1 MTVNTQKALALTAP
15 VDILLV
21 QPPIRDFYL
30 TAKRT
35 LPGGLIS
42 IAAVLRA
49 EGFKVGLLDALARGK
64 SRPLDLPRG
73 WQDLAGLYGPDDQSP
88 FALFNRYRHFG
99 YSLQSLGDA
108 MRGSGAFLIGISSL
122 FSPYEEMALA
132 TAEIAKASCPDATI
146 VLGGHHPTALPERL
160 LAHPAVDCVLR
171 GDGEATLPLLAHALV
186 HRRPLE
192 KVPGIGMKRTDG
204 RRHLTPPAYVEDLNQ
219 LPPPAFDLVDAS
231 RYARNHL
238 SSLLVTTSRGCPLD
252 CTYCCTGAASGI
264 PYRRRTVDHVMH
276 EIARAADHMKIGF
289 IDFEDENISLKRDWF
304 LSLLDAIH
312 RFFGAA
318 PPELRA
324 MNGLHPATLDE
335 RIIARM
341 RPAGFKT
348 LNLSVGTFD
357 AGQQQRFRRP
367 DLRAHFDRAL
377 TAAGRHGLTAVGYLI
392 AGSPGQRAHSVVD
405 DLLALA
411 RRRVLAALSIFYP
424 APGSRDFDWCRRHDR
439 LPEDIA
445 RWRSTAL
452 PMGAAPDRLASTTLL
467 RLTRILNFMKAC
479 LDQDG
484 EIPMPAPVRVENF
497 DTTGDRFAKG
507 RHLLQGFLY
516 DGKIRGFDRQGRIF
530 AHRADEELA
539 DRFRAG
545 LDAGSI
551 QGARRGCRK
560 VG

>member
-1 MTVNTQKALALTAP
+1 MTVGVQKALAVTAP

-49 EGFKVGLLDALARGK
+49 DGFKVGLLDALARGK

-73 WQDLAGLYGPDDQSP
+73 WQDLARFYGPDDQSP

-99 YSLQSLGDA
+99 YSLQSLGAA
-108 MRGSGAFLIGISSL
+108 MRRSGAFLIGISSL

-132 TAEIAKASCPDATI
+132 TAEIAKTSCPEATI

-171 GDGEATLPLLAHALV
+171 GDGEATLPALAHALV
-186 HRRPLE
+186 QRHPLE
-192 KVPGIGMKRTDG
+192 SVPGIGLKRPDG
-204 RRHLTPPAYVEDLNQ
+204 SRHLTPPAYVEDLNQ

-238 SSLLVTTSRGCPLD
+238 ASLVVTTSRGCPLN
-252 CTYCCTGAASGI
+252 CTYCCTGAESGI
-264 PYRRRTVDHVMH
+264 PYRQRSVDHVLR
-276 EIARAADHMKIGF
+276 EIARAADHLEIGF

-304 LSLLDAIH
+304 LSLLDVIG
-312 RFFGAA
+312 RFFRAA

-324 MNGLHPATLDE
+324 MNGLHPATLDDK
-335 RIIARM
+335 IIARM

-348 LNLSVGTFD
+348 LNLSVGTLD
-357 AGQQQRFRRP
+357 PVQQQRFRRP

-377 TAAGRHGLTAVGYLI
+377 AAAGRHGLTAVGYLI
-392 AGSPGQRAHSVVD
+392 AGSPGQRPQSVVD
-405 DLLALA
+405 DLLCLA

-424 APGSRDFDWCRRHDR
+424 APGSRDFEWCRRHER

-452 PMGAAPDRLASTTLL
+452 PLGAGRDRLASTTLL

-479 LDQDG
+479 MDKDG
-484 EIPMPAPVRVENF
+484 EIPLPAPVRTDAF
-497 DTTGDRFAKG
+497 PSAGDRFANG
-507 RHLLQGFLY
+507 RELLQGFLH
-516 DGKIRGFDRQGRIF
+516 DGKIRGVDRQGRIF
-530 AHRADEELA
+530 VHRADEELA
-539 DRFRAG
+539 QRFRAG
-545 LDAGSI
+545 LDVESI
-551 QGARRGCRK
+551 RGARRGCRTA
-560 VG
+560 G